1 MKFFLDTA
9 NIDQIREAASW
20 GILDGVT
27 TNPTL
32 VSREEGAFEEILG
45 EICKIVDGPISAEV
59 VSTKAD
65 QMVQEAEQ
73 LAAFH
78 PNITVKI
85 PIIPEGLK
93 AVVRLSSKGIKTNM
107 TLVFSPVQVLL
118 AAKAGATFVSP
129 FVGRL
134 DDVGHVG
141 MDVVRDAV
149 QILGT
154 YGFSTQVLAASLRH
168 PTHVYEAAM
177 AGAHVATMPYKV
189 MMQLVKHPLTD
200 IGLERFLKD
209 WETFQAKQK
218 SR

>member
-9 NIDQIREAASW
+9 NIKQIREAANW

-32 VSREEGAFEEILG
+32 VSKEDGDFEDILR
-45 EICKIVDGPISAEV
+45 EICNIVDGSVSAEV
-59 VSTKAD
+59 VSTEAD
-65 QMVQEAEQ
+65 SMVEEGKK
-73 LAAFH
+73 LAVIH

-85 PIIPEGLK
+85 PMIPEGLK
-93 AVVRLSSKGIKTNM
+93 AVVQLSSKGIKTNM
-107 TLVFSPVQVLL
+107 TLVFSPVQALL
-118 AAKAGATFVSP
+118 AAKAGATYVSP

-141 MDVVRDAV
+141 MDVVSDSV
-149 QILGT
+149 IILEN

-168 PTHVYEAAM
+168 PLHVYEAAM

-200 IGLERFLKD
+200 NGLKQFLKD
-209 WETFQAKQK
+209 WETYKAAQG
-218 SR
+218 S

>member
-9 NIDQIREAASW
+9 NVGQIREAANW

-32 VSREEGAFEEILG
+32 VSKEDGDFEDILR
-45 EICKIVDGPISAEV
+45 EICNIVDGSVSAEV
-59 VSTKAD
+59 VSTEVD
-65 QMVQEAEQ
+65 SMVDEAKK
-73 LAAFH
+73 LAVIH

-85 PIIPEGLK
+85 PMIPEGLK
-93 AVVRLSSKGIKTNM
+93 AVVQLSSKGIKTNM
-107 TLVFSPVQVLL
+107 TLVFSPVQALL
-118 AAKAGATFVSP
+118 AAKAGATYVSP

-141 MDVVRDAV
+141 MDVVSDSV
-149 QILGT
+149 IILEN
-154 YGFSTQVLAASLRH
+154 YNFSTQVLAASLRH

-200 IGLERFLKD
+200 NGLKQFLKD
-209 WETFQAKQK
+209 WETYKAAHG
-218 SR
+218 S

>member
-9 NIDQIREAASW
+9 NIDEIREAASW

-27 TNPTL
+27 TNPSL
-32 VSREEGAFEEILG
+32 VSKEKGTFEGILR
-45 EICKIVDGPISAEV
+45 EICSIVDGPISAEV
-59 VSTKAD
+59 VSTEAD
-65 QMVQEAEQ
+65 KMVPEAEK
-73 LAAFH
+73 LAGMH

-93 AVVRLSSKGIKTNM
+93 AVVRLTAKGIKTNV
-107 TLVFSPVQVLL
+107 TLVFSPVQALL

-134 DDVGHVG
+134 DDIGHVG
-141 MDVVRDAV
+141 MDVVRDSV
-149 QILGT
+149 QILET

-177 AGAHVATMPYKV
+177 AGAHVATIPYKV

-200 IGLERFLKD
+200 IGLERFLED
-209 WETFQAKQK
+209 WKKFQAAQG
-218 SR
+218 

>member
-9 NIDQIREAASW
+9 NIEQIREAASW

-32 VSREEGAFEEILG
+32 VSKENGTFDQILR
-45 EICKIVDGPISAEV
+45 EICRIVDGPISAEV
-59 VSTKAD
+59 VSTQAD
-65 QMVQEAEQ
+65 GMVAEARK
-73 LAAFH
+73 LAAIH

-85 PIIPEGLK
+85 PMIPEGLK
-93 AVVRLSSKGIKTNM
+93 AVVRLASEGIKTNM
-107 TLVFSPVQVLL
+107 TLVFSPVQALL
-118 AAKAGATFVSP
+118 AAKVGATYLSP

-134 DDVGHVG
+134 DDIGHVG

-149 QILGT
+149 QIMEN
-154 YGFSTQVLAASLRH
+154 YGFPTQVLAASLRH

-177 AGAHVATMPYKV
+177 AGAHVATMPFGV
-189 MMQLVKHPLTD
+189 LSQLVKHPLTD

-209 WETFQAKQK
+209 WDKFLASQRA
-218 SR
+218 